1 MLFGWITPAF
11 AGAGPGFDAVRPQPT
26 GQPEAVAPCLE
37 GDRDPVDGAASL
49 PSLLAPAMQPPQPP
63 RLAWFELL
71 CRVPLD
77 PRNNAGDE
85 RARLVHLDHRN
96 QCVIL
101 VESGERPVHVIW
113 LRHGAPRRLFAATMM
128 PFSRCSPHIIPARI
142 ARRSGAR

>member
-26 GQPEAVAPCLE
+26 GQPDAGAPRLE
-37 GDRDPVDGAASL
+37 GDRDPVDGAAGL
-49 PSLLAPAMQPPQPP
+49 PSLLAPAMQPPPQPC
-63 RLAWFELL
+63 LAWFELL

-85 RARLVHLDHRN
+85 PARLAHLDHRD

-101 VESGERPVHVIW
+101 VQSGERPAHVIW

-128 PFSRCSPHIIPARI
+128 PFSRRSPHSISERI